1 MYEIECDKNQN
12 NSKFQSNEMSVELN
26 WEMEESI
33 LNITELDSQV
43 KQENM
48 IPNIIFL
55 YNKIIALNKI
65 IYHMSVWRSIMV
77 YELNEKLI
85 NDSVIKKSENVNH
98 LNETVVIIIRGQMF
112 VTLCMDMNG
121 IIARIPIEI

>member
-1 MYEIECDKNQN
+1 
-12 NSKFQSNEMSVELN
+12 
-26 WEMEESI
+26 MEESI

-48 IPNIIFL
+48 IPNIIFM